1 MSESQPT
8 LPKHWKRTFFTIWG
22 SQAFSLLG
30 SMLVQ
35 FSLVWYLTQKT
46 QSAGVLVSASLAAM
60 IPGIFLGPFV
70 GALVDRWNRRLVMI
84 LADSLIAL
92 AIIGLGVLFWL
103 GVVQP
108 WHIYVIMFL
117 RSIAGSFHFNSMQA
131 STSLLVPHEQLSRV
145 AGLNTTLQGT
155 LNIAAPP
162 LGALLMGLIPLY
174 GILAIDVVTAAIAV
188 APLLFI
194 RIPQPVKAA
203 GQKPATPANLLG
215 DVRDAF
221 LYLRGWK
228 GIFSVLG
235 MAILINFLLNPVGTL
250 TPLLVTKD
258 FGGGVWHL
266 GIMESGWGL
275 GYLGGGLLLA
285 TWGGFRRKIITSM
298 LGIFLIGAGVLAT
311 GFAPAA
317 WFWLAVTG
325 TVISGLSNPL
335 ANGPLFA
342 MLQSKVAPEMQGRV
356 FSMIGS
362 LAGLAAP
369 LGTALAA
376 PVADLLGVRVW
387 FIAGGIAC
395 LAMSAVGLLTPSIV
409 NLESASPK
417 PIGAPVP
424 IVAD

>member
-1 MSESQPT
+1 MTESQPT

-46 QSAGVLVSASLAAM
+46 QSASVLVGASLAAM

-70 GALVDRWNRRLVMI
+70 GALVDRWNRRMVMI

-108 WHIYVIMFL
+108 WHIYVVMFL

-145 AGLNTTLQGT
+145 AGLNTTLHGT

-188 APLLFI
+188 TPLLFI

-203 GQKPATPANLLG
+203 NQKPATPANLLG

-228 GIFSVLG
+228 GIFSVLA

-285 TWGGFRRKIITSM
+285 TWGGFRRKVITSM

-325 TVISGLSNPL
+325 MVISGLSNPL

-369 LGTALAA
+369 IGTALAA

-395 LAMSAVGLLTPSIV
+395 LAMAALGLLTPSIV

-417 PIGAPVP
+417 PIGAPAA